1 MNTRLA
7 MAFGALALA
16 ATTSFAQASEYVDFS
31 NVVSTRTRAEVISEL
46 AAARTDGTALTV
58 LDGVYPVI
66 ARQNSL
72 PRERQEVRA
81 ELAQFRAAYPN
92 LNAELDYP
100 LASQPAPAQQR
111 VASAAM
117 PDTTR

>member
-1 MNTRLA
+1 MNIRLA
-7 MAFGALALA
+7 MAFGASALA

-31 NVVSTRTRAEVISEL
+31 NVVSTRSRAEVVSEL
-46 AAARTDGTALTV
+46 AAARADGSVLTV

-66 ARQNSL
+66 PRHGGR
-72 PRERQEVRA
+72 PRERREVRA
-81 ELAQFRAAYPN
+81 ELAQFQAAHPQ

-100 LASQPAPAQQR
+100 VALQPAPAQR

-117 PDTTR
+117 PSAAR